1 MISILI
7 PLYNEEDSLE
17 ELYSKIK
24 KNVRSFKYEIIF
36 IDDGSTDN
44 SYNNLLKIK
53 KKDKNIR
60 IIKMK
65 KNYGKSYAL
74 DAGFRQAK
82 GELLIT
88 MDADLQDDPDEIP
101 NLIKAV
107 RTQDIDAISGWKYK
121 RYDPLTKT
129 IPSKIFNFVV
139 RLFTGLKLHDMNCGL
154 KIYKKE
160 AVQNLTLYS
169 SMHRFIPVI
178 ISLQGYKTG
187 EMKVKHHSRK
197 YGVTKFGS
205 KRFIA
210 GFLDFFT
217 ILFLLKFMK
226 KPMHFFGTIGLI
238 FTLLGGILISYIIY
252 LKITTGAIGARLPL
266 LNGGILAFIVG
277 AQSFSIGLLGELIIS
292 KILLKSD
299 YIIEKCI

>member
-1 MISILI
+1 MISILVS
-7 PLYNEEDSLE
+7 LYNEEDSLK

-24 KNVRSFKYEIIF
+24 KNVKSFKYEIIF

-44 SYNNLLKIK
+44 SYNNLLEIK

-82 GELLIT
+82 GELIIT

-160 AVQNLTLYS
+160 AVRNLTLYG

-178 ISLQGYKTG
+178 ISLQGFKTG
-187 EMKVKHHSRK
+187 ELRVKHHSRK

-205 KRFIA
+205 RRFIA

-238 FTLLGGILISYIIY
+238 FTILGGILISYIIY
-252 LKITTGAIGARLPL
+252 LKIKTSGIGARLPL

-277 AQSFSIGLLGELIIS
+277 AQSFSVGLLGELIIS
-292 KILLKSD
+292 KSLLKSD